1 MPIFLVR
8 YTCINVPGVL
18 RLAHDVYGM
27 RAEGSFL
34 QWVLTLLIE
43 GNLAKFM
50 WVLLVWALEEPLS
63 GVGLVP

>member
-1 MPIFLVR
+1 
-8 YTCINVPGVL
+8 
-18 RLAHDVYGM
+18 M
-27 RAEGSFL
+27 RPEGSFL

-50 WVLLVWALEEPLS
+50 WVLLVWSLEEPLS